1 MKFIFMLLI
10 LFVLTDPVMA
20 KPANNTSECLQMY
33 GAYMIQYGASKHFPE
48 QVLFNFA
55 DRCLPAGSRD
65 NSAVDDYLPHQKLLR
80 IINNNN
86 RITTVKA

>member
-10 LFVLTDPVMA
+10 LFVLTNPVIA
-20 KPANNTSECLQMY
+20 KPTNNTSECLQMY
-33 GAYMIQYGASKHFPE
+33 SDYMNQYGASKYFPE

-65 NSAVDDYLPHQKLLR
+65 NTAVDEYLPHQKLLR
-80 IINNNN
+80 IINNNKS
-86 RITTVKA
+86 ITTVKT

>member
-20 KPANNTSECLQMY
+20 KPANNNSECLQMY
-33 GAYMIQYGASKHFPE
+33 GTYINQYGASKYFPE

-55 DRCLPAGSRD
+55 DRCLAAGSRD
-65 NSAVDDYLPHQKLLR
+65 NTAFDDYPPHQKLLR
-80 IINNNN
+80 IINNNK